1 MKNPV
6 IKHRFFVVDLK
17 FLTCTRRC
25 MIGYARPNGSTPAW
39 ARAIFSRRRI
49 AWISAEAAAASAALF
64 DSTSTCALGSEV

>member
-1 MKNPV
+1 MIPQ
-6 IKHRFFVVDLK
+6 